1 MERFEGHC
9 LCGAVRFAIT
19 PPTLFCVHC
28 HCRFCRA
35 AHGAPL
41 VTWAGA
47 REDRFAYTAGED
59 LVRWYQSSPQS
70 RRGFCSVC
78 GSTLFYVSTLSPG
91 EIHVARALIP
101 GDIDRAPQAHVFFDH
116 HQSWL
121 ECTDELP
128 KIDSSSQ
135 ILEKYQAV
143 E

>member
-1 MERFEGHC
+1 MERFEGQC

-28 HCRFCRA
+28 HCRYCRG

-47 REDRFAYTAGED
+47 SEDRFAYTAGKD
-59 LVRWYQSSPQS
+59 IVRWYQSSPQS

-78 GSTLFYVSTLSPG
+78 GSTMFYVSTLSPG

-116 HQSWL
+116 RLPWF
-121 ECTDELP
+121 ECSDELP
-128 KIDSSSQ
+128 KVDSSSQ
-135 ILEKYQAV
+135 ILEKYKAV
-143 E
+143 T